1 MGTTPLPPVSSSVSP
16 SVVEGKGS
24 TDKTHDDAQVV
35 TSTDITGKWGQ
46 PKISCSVG
54 IGSMHLRCGLYLY
67 IYSFFC
73 SKCALA
79 AQLVLL
85 LGWEKID
92 RPRKYENPQN
102 VMTVTSRT
110 TEFTYQKQLPN
121 NPFVFS
127 PFTDMQLVERQKQI
141 APEVYVQVG
150 FFKTIGEE

>member
-1 MGTTPLPPVSSSVSP
+1 M
-16 SVVEGKGS
+16 VV
-24 TDKTHDDAQVV
+24 DFQ
-35 TSTDITGKWGQ
+35 
-46 PKISCSVG
+46 G
-54 IGSMHLRCGLYLY
+54 IY
-67 IYSFFC
+67 INIFFC

-85 LGWEKID
+85 LGREKSID
-92 RPRKYENPQN
+92 QGSTKTPKN
-102 VMTVTSRT
+102 VMTVTSRK
-110 TEFTYQKQLPN
+110 TEFTYQKQVLN